1 MTKFNQRNGITL
13 VALVITIIVMLLLVG
28 VTIKISIDGGLIDTT
43 QKSKYQTEISQIKEA
58 LETKKVLRISENGGK
73 VPIDYGITLND
84 LDISESLKE
93 EYKDELIISNGIL
106 YYNPDNI
113 KETRKN
119 WIEEIYV
126 RPYVQSTSKT
136 LVVAFQNGELNIG
149 DYVSYV
155 PDTVTQGY
163 DPDKGGTVGSLT
175 GDTTTRQSLKQ
186 EVLNWRVLGYD
197 ETNNRIILIS
207 GTPTTESVLA
217 LHGHTGYNNS
227 ESILNDTCREL
238 YSKEGIGTAR
248 SINEEDLGKYINIQ
262 NQYSPGQEEQLT
274 NIYHPERWDGTW
286 SGALASNYYGYVI
299 DDNTAITDKLEILIG
314 PNKKRAYYSYINSRG
329 WIINNGQVDWSIGFI
344 ATMDLGYGQI
354 WTMINNVNMV
364 LCSSRGSEVGLSICL
379 RPVVSLESNVTTEQI
394 QKIST
399 PVENWN
405 DPLGLYEAQGIQIQ
419 QIR

>member
-28 VTIKISIDGGLIDTT
+28 VTLKISIDGGLIDTT
-43 QKSKYQTEISQIKEA
+43 QKSKYQTEISEIKEA
-58 LETKKVLRISENGGK
+58 LETKKVLIVSENGGK
-73 VPIDYGITLND
+73 VPIDYGIILND

-93 EYKDELIISNGIL
+93 GYKDELIISNGIL

-119 WIEEIYV
+119 WLEEINI
-126 RPYVQSTSKT
+126 RPYVEPTSQT
-136 LVVAFQNGELNIG
+136 LVSMFQSGDLKVG
-149 DYVSYV
+149 DYVSYI

-163 DPDKGGTVGSLT
+163 DPDKGGAVGALT
-175 GDTTTRQSLKQ
+175 GDTSTRQSLKQ
-186 EVLNWRVLGYD
+186 ETLNWRVLGYD
-197 ETNNRIILIS
+197 EINNKIVLIS
-207 GTPTTESVLA
+207 GAPTESALA
-217 LHGHTGYNNS
+217 FHGHIGYNNS
-227 ESILNDTCREL
+227 ENVLNDICREL

-248 SINEEDLGKYINIQ
+248 SINQEDLGKYINIE

-286 SGALASNYYGYVI
+286 SGPLASNYYGYVI
-299 DDNTAITDKLEILIG
+299 DDNTVITDKLEILIG

-329 WIINNGQVDWSIGFI
+329 WIINNGQIDWSIGVV
-344 ATMDLGYGQI
+344 ATFDLGYGDV
-354 WTMINNVNMV
+354 WTLINNVNMI

-399 PVENWN
+399 PVETWN

-419 QIR
+419 QIQ

>member
-43 QKSKYQTEISQIKEA
+43 QKSKYQTEISEIKEA
-58 LETKKVLRISENGGK
+58 LETKKALKISENGGK
-73 VPIDYGITLND
+73 VPIDYVITLND

-93 EYKDELIISNGIL
+93 GYKDELIISNGIL

-119 WIEEIYV
+119 WLEEMNI
-126 RPYVQSTSKT
+126 RPYVEPTSQT
-136 LVVAFQNGELNIG
+136 LVAMFQSGDLKVG

-155 PDTVTQGY
+155 PDKVTQEY
-163 DPDKGGTVGSLT
+163 DPDKGGAVGSLT
-175 GDTTTRQSLKQ
+175 GDTSTRQSLKQ
-186 EVLNWRVLGYD
+186 ETLNWRVLGYD
-197 ETNNRIILIS
+197 ETNNKIVLIS
-207 GTPTTESVLA
+207 GTPTESALA
-217 LHGHTGYNNS
+217 FHGHIGYNNS
-227 ESILNDTCREL
+227 ENVLNNVCRQL

-248 SINEEDLGKYINIQ
+248 SINEEDLGKYINIE

-274 NIYHPERWDGTW
+274 NIYHPEKWDGTW
-286 SGALASNYYGYVI
+286 SGPLASNYYGYII
-299 DDNTAITDKLEILIG
+299 DDNTTITDKLEILIG

-329 WIINNGQVDWSIGFI
+329 WIINYGQVDWSIGLM
-344 ATMDLGYGQI
+344 ATFNLGYGQI
-354 WTMINNVNMV
+354 WTMIDNVNMK
-364 LCSSRGSEVGLSICL
+364 LCSSDGSELGLSICL
-379 RPVVSLESNVTTEQI
+379 RPVVILESNVTTEQI

-399 PVENWN
+399 PVETWN

-419 QIR
+419 QIQ